1 MYFTFLEIYIFFLKN
16 DWNRKTFFIN
26 TVFLWEITKNRIV
39 PRSFSRNW
47 RIIKD
52 RNEPKHCLQN
62 AIWNMQKMQY
72 ETQFA
77 VWKWCLCFLFFFF
90 VVVHLFLFVDIVCFV
105 LFLLIFIFPMRRLLL
120 SSLLISL
127 YLIHMLVIFLRW

>member
-77 VWKWCLCFLFFFF
+77 VWKWCLCFLVFFFF
-90 VVVHLFLFVDIVCFV
+90 FHLFLFVDIVCFV

>member
-1 MYFTFLEIYIFFLKN
+1 MWSLQFCILHFWKYIFFFLKN

-77 VWKWCLCFLFFFF
+77 VWKWCLCFLVFFFF
-90 VVVHLFLFVDIVCFV
+90 FICFCLLILFVLFCFCLFLF
-105 LFLLIFIFPMRRLLL
+105 FPCEDFY
-120 SSLLISL
+120 SLAS
-127 YLIHMLVIFLRW
+127 

>member
-1 MYFTFLEIYIFFLKN
+1 MESSVLYFTFLEIYIFFLKN

-90 VVVHLFLFVDIVCFV
+90 VVVHLFVFPSFYLGLDQVLKEYLVVLYWV
-105 LFLLIFIFPMRRLLL
+105 LFPT
-120 SSLLISL
+120 L
-127 YLIHMLVIFLRW
+127 YNIK